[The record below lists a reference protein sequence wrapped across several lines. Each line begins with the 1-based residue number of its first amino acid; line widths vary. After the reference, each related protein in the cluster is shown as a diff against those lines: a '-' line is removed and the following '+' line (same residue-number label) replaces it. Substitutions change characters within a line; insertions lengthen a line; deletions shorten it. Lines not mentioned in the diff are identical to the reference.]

1 MLWGRNG
8 KEAATAPYGATAP
21 ARDGEMALRDQVE
34 LLVRPGRE
42 CLVPGAGEALLREET
57 GSGSGRIGKD
67 AVTSAAGMRAVT
79 RAASGDAVPL
89 PLLVSVNQ
97 EGGRL
102 NAFDW
107 PQVAQLP
114 GSMALGA
121 AGAEDLAEHAGA
133 VTGGQLRAV
142 GVTWNLAPVCD
153 LAAWPSRSA
162 VGTRAFGSDPDQV
175 SRLVGAFVRGLQ
187 GAGVAATAKHFP
199 GLGGVAVDPHH
210 AAPVVDDLA
219 DGALAPFRAAVRAG
233 VACVM
238 VGSHTV
244 RAIEDRPALASPRVI
259 SVLRDDLGFDGL
271 VVSENLSIP
280 AVHEPLGGLAHA
292 AVAAV
297 AAGVDLVMLDSE
309 ISRGHRP
316 HPRRVAAVHRRGEVV
331 QVLVDAVES
340 GLIDRRRVA
349 QAAARVLAVHRGF
362 GITPTTRLPGWTTA
376 NEAAHQVA
384 GRVAE
389 ASVAVVRGAHL
400 LPLAAGARVAAVR
413 VPDTG
418 ERRADS
424 ARHAPDLLPALLGAG
439 YRLLPV
445 PAGGDVPGDVETV
458 VVYGYDT
465 RTAAGD
471 RSLAAAEAARLTQ
484 QHQVVQVAL
493 GDPDD
498 LADSPADVLI
508 AAWSPHQASAEAIS
522 RVLSGQL
529 RARGTVPVQGAAW

>member
-1 MLWGRNG
+1 MLHSP
-8 KEAATAPYGATAP
+8 ATP
-21 ARDGEMALRDQVE
+21 ARDGAVALRDQVE
-34 LLVRPGRE
+34 LLVRPGRQ
-42 CLVPGAGEALLREET
+42 CLVPSAAEGLLREET

-67 AVTSAAGMRAVT
+67 TVTSAAGMRAVT
-79 RAASGDAVPL
+79 RAASGDASLL

-102 NAFDW
+102 NALDW

-121 AGAEDLAEHAGA
+121 AGVEDLAEHTGA
-133 VTGGQLRAV
+133 VIGGQLRAV

-153 LAAWPSRSA
+153 LAAWPSQSA
-162 VGTRAFGSDPDQV
+162 VGTRAFGSDPEQV
-175 SRLVGAFVRGLQ
+175 SRLVGAMVRGLQ
-187 GAGVAATAKHFP
+187 AAGVAATAKHFP

-210 AAPVVDDLA
+210 AAPVIDELS
-219 DGALAPFRAAVRAG
+219 DGALLPFRAAVRAG
-233 VACVM
+233 AACVM

-244 RAIEDRPALASPRVI
+244 RAIEDRPALASPRMI
-259 SVLRDDLGFDGL
+259 TVLRADLGFDGL

-309 ISRGHRP
+309 ISRGHQS
-316 HPRRVAAVHRRGEVV
+316 HLRRVAAVRRRGEVV
-331 QVLVDAVES
+331 QTLIDAVEA
-340 GLIDRRRVA
+340 GLIDGRRVA
-349 QAAARVLAVHRGF
+349 EAAARVLALHRGF
-362 GITPTTRLPGWTTA
+362 GIAPGTPLPGWTGA
-376 NEAAHQVA
+376 NEAAHEVA
-384 GRVAE
+384 DRVAE

-400 LPLAAGARVAAVR
+400 LPLAPGTLVAAVC
-413 VPDTG
+413 VPDVG
-418 ERRADS
+418 QRRADS
-424 ARHAPDLLPALLGAG
+424 ARHAPDLLPALVGAG

-445 PAGGDVPGDVETV
+445 PAGGDVPGDVGAV

-465 RTAAGD
+465 RMSAGD
-471 RSLAAAEAARLTQ
+471 RSQAAAEAARLAQ
-484 QHQVVQVAL
+484 QHRVVQVAL

-498 LADSPADVLI
+498 LAGSPADVLI
-508 AAWSPHQASAEAIS
+508 AAWSPHKASAAAVS

-529 RARGTVPVQGAAW
+529 RARGVVPVQGAAW